1 MKIDININI
10 QLYTYLSLLKQTMS
24 DYEAIIDLCEV
35 EDNKPVYKKSS
46 FKIVDYVMFC
56 IGSGFILLFLYTTG
70 FLYLPIIQMINTAKL
85 YALDNTTEI
94 EIGRAHV

>member
-1 MKIDININI
+1 
-10 QLYTYLSLLKQTMS
+10 MS

-35 EDNKPVYKKSS
+35 DNKPVYKKSS

-70 FLYLPIIQMINTAKL
+70 FYIFL
-85 YALDNTTEI
+85 
-94 EIGRAHV
+94 